1 MKSLIIAEKPK
12 LAKSIV
18 NAIDG
23 KVSNK
28 EGYFEKGNYIVTWA
42 YGHILRLKTPEEY
55 DESNENWEIK
65 QLPIYFEN
73 WGKVPIGKTKK
84 QFNIIKKLINE
95 CDEVINAGDIDEEGQ
110 LLIDEII
117 EYCKFKGN
125 VKRIQTSAFNEDYL
139 KKALRNLEPNSKYK
153 TWGKSANARAIA
165 DYVVGINLS
174 RYFSLLNE
182 TTLSVGRVQT
192 PTLGLVVNR
201 DLAIENHIKEKYYDG
216 YVDIN
221 VNGNI
226 VKAKLENKDNV
237 IYKNQEELKHIL
249 DKFINKNL
257 KVNITKQI
265 KNENAPLPFN
275 LTKLQSHIS
284 KKYKIKP
291 DETLKITQDLR
302 EKYHAITYNRS
313 DSQYLNEEHYKEAPE
328 VIKKVLKNID
338 LKLDLDYSNLP
349 HSKCFDDSKVT
360 AHHGIIPTLINLEL
374 SKMNDKEQKVYKEIC
389 MYYLI
394 QFIRPLKKEITYLET
409 EDQNKYKFKAS
420 STNILDEGFKKYL
433 DKDSNND
440 NIESTLSKLLD
451 GLYTGIII
459 KNDIKE
465 IETKPLARYTQ
476 ASLIEDMTRISKYV
490 DDPKIKEIL
499 KRKDKD
505 KEGEN
510 GSIGTSATRAS
521 IIQNLIKRG
530 YIKEEKDKV
539 ISTELGRE
547 YYKILPDEWKKADL
561 TAKWWIIQE
570 EIRDGKADQN
580 KLLKS
585 ILLDIKN
592 VLETKDVSK
601 FKLKRDYKSEKTILG
616 HCPLCGKDII
626 ESNKSYYCSGY
637 KEGCKFSIWK
647 TISGKKISKT
657 NAKQLLE
664 KGITTEIKGFKSK
677 SGKQF
682 NAKLQIINEE
692 IKFLF

>member
-1 MKSLIIAEKPK
+1 MKSLIIAEKPE

-23 KVSNK
+23 KLNKK

-55 DESNENWEIK
+55 DEDNSKWDMK
-65 QLPIYFEN
+65 QLPIYFKN
-73 WGKVPIGKTKK
+73 WGKIPIDKTRK
-84 QFNIIKKLINE
+84 QFNIIKKLINDS
-95 CDEVINAGDIDEEGQ
+95 DEIINAGDIDEEGQ

-117 EYCKFKGN
+117 EYCGFKGI

-139 KKALRNLEPNSKYK
+139 KKALKNLESNSKYES
-153 TWGKSANARAIA
+153 WGKSANARAIA
-165 DYVVGINLS
+165 DYMVGINLS
-174 RYFSLLNE
+174 RYFSLLNS

-201 DLAIENHIKEKYYDG
+201 DLAIENHIKEKYYEG
-216 YVDIN
+216 YVDIDI
-221 VNGNI
+221 NGSI
-226 VKAKLENKDNV
+226 IKAKLENKDN
-237 IYKNQEELKHIL
+237 ITYKEQNELKQIL
-249 DKFINKNL
+249 EKFNNKNL
-257 KVNITKQI
+257 KVNITKQV
-265 KNENAPLPFN
+265 KKEYAPLPFN

-313 DSQYLNEEHYKEAPE
+313 DSQYLNEEHYKEAPGI
-328 VIKKVLKNID
+328 IKKVLNNIN
-338 LKLDLDYSNLP
+338 LQLDLDYNNLP
-349 HSKCFDDSKVT
+349 HSKCFDNSKVT
-360 AHHGIIPTLINLEL
+360 AHHGIIPTLVDLDL
-374 SKMNDKEQKVYKEIC
+374 SKMKDKEQKVYREIC

-394 QFIRPLKKEITYLET
+394 QFLEPINKEITYLET
-409 EDQNKYKFKAS
+409 EEQEGYKFKAS
-420 STNILDEGFKKYL
+420 STKILDKGFKIYL
-433 DKDSNND
+433 DNDSNENQ
-440 NIESTLSKLLD
+440 ETLLSKLKE
-451 GLYTGIII
+451 GLYNGII
-459 KNDIKE
+459 KENTIKE

-490 DDPKIKEIL
+490 DDPEIKEIL

-521 IIQNLIKRG
+521 IIQNLLKRG
-530 YIKEEKDKV
+530 YIKEEKDKI

-580 KLLKS
+580 KLLDS
-585 ILLDIKN
+585 ILIDIKN
-592 VLETKDVSK
+592 VLSTKDVSK
-601 FKLKRDYKSEKTILG
+601 FKLKKDYKNDKTIIG
-616 HCPLCGKDII
+616 HCPICGKDII
-626 ESNKSYYCSGY
+626 ESSKSFYCSGY

-647 TISGKKISKT
+647 NIAGKKLT
-657 NAKQLLE
+657 NTNIKQLLE
-664 KGITTEIKGFKSK
+664 NGITTEIKGFKSK

-682 NAKLQIINEE
+682 NAKLQIIDGKIEF
-692 IKFLF
+692 IF

>member
-1 MKSLIIAEKPK
+1 MKSLIIAEKPE

-23 KVSNK
+23 KLNK
-28 EGYFEKGNYIVTWA
+28 NDGYFEKGNYVVTWA
-42 YGHILRLKTPEEY
+42 YGHILRLKAPEEY
-55 DESNENWEIK
+55 DEENKNWDMK
-65 QLPIYFEN
+65 QLSIYFKN
-73 WGKVPIGKTKK
+73 WGKIPIDKTRK
-84 QFNIIKKLINE
+84 QFNVIKKLINE
-95 CDEVINAGDIDEEGQ
+95 CDEIINAGDIDEEGQ

-117 EYCKFKGN
+117 EYCKFKGT

-139 KKALRNLEPNSKYK
+139 KKALKNLEPNSKYE

-165 DYVVGINLS
+165 DYMVGINLS
-174 RYFSLLNE
+174 RYFSILNG

-221 VNGNI
+221 INGNI
-226 VKAKLENKDNV
+226 IKAKLENKDNIV
-237 IYKNQEELKHIL
+237 YKNQNELKQIL
-249 DKFINKNL
+249 DKFINKNV

-313 DSQYLNEEHYKEAPE
+313 DSQYLNEEHYKEAPG
-328 VIKKVLKNID
+328 VIKKVLNNID

-349 HSKCFDDSKVT
+349 HSKCFDNSKVT
-360 AHHGIIPTLINLEL
+360 AHHGIIPTSVDIDL
-374 SKMNDKEQKVYKEIC
+374 SKMNDKEQKIYKEIC

-394 QFIRPLKKEITYLET
+394 QFIRPIKKEITYLET
-409 EDQNKYKFKAS
+409 DEQNGYKFKAS
-420 STNILDEGFKKYL
+420 STKILDEGFNKYL
-433 DKDSNND
+433 DKTNNE
-440 NIESTLSKLLD
+440 NQESVLSKISE
-451 GLYTGIII
+451 GLYTGTIN
-459 KNDIKE
+459 KSDIKE

-490 DDPKIKEIL
+490 DDPEIKEIL

-547 YYKILPDEWKKADL
+547 YYNILPDEWKKADL

-580 KLLKS
+580 KLLDS
-585 ILLDIKN
+585 ILLDIKK
-592 VLETKDVSK
+592 VIATKDVSK
-601 FKLKRDYKSEKTILG
+601 FKLKKNYKNEKTIVG

-626 ESNKSYYCSGY
+626 ESNKSFYCSGF
-637 KEGCKFSIWK
+637 KEGCKFSVWK
-647 TISGKKISKT
+647 TIAGKKISKT
-657 NAKQLLE
+657 NIKQLLE
-664 KGITTEIKGFKSK
+664 NGVTTEIKGFKAK

-682 NAKLQIINEE
+682 NAKLQIINGE

>member
-1 MKSLIIAEKPK
+1 MKSLIIAEKPE

-23 KVSNK
+23 KLNK
-28 EGYFEKGNYIVTWA
+28 NDGYFEKGNYVVTWA

-55 DESNENWEIK
+55 DKDNKSWDMK
-65 QLPIYFEN
+65 QLPIYFKN
-73 WGKVPIGKTKK
+73 WGKIPIDKSRK
-84 QFNIIKKLINE
+84 QFNVIKKLINE
-95 CDEVINAGDIDEEGQ
+95 CDEIINAGDIDEEGQ

-117 EYCKFKGN
+117 EYCKFKGT

-139 KKALRNLEPNSKYK
+139 KKALKNLEPNSKYE

-165 DYVVGINLS
+165 DYMVGINLS
-174 RYFSLLNE
+174 RYFSILNG

-201 DLAIENHIKEKYYDG
+201 DLAIENHIKEIYYDG
-216 YVDIN
+216 YSDIDI
-221 VNGNI
+221 NGNI
-226 VKAKLENKDNV
+226 VKSKLEHKDN
-237 IYKNQEELKHIL
+237 ITFKNSEELKQIL
-249 DKFINKNL
+249 DSFLNRKLQVSIK
-257 KVNITKQI
+257 KQI

-313 DSQYLNEEHYKEAPE
+313 DSQYLNEEHYKEAPG
-328 VIKKVLKNID
+328 VIKKVLSNLN
-338 LKLDLDYSNLP
+338 LKLNLDYNNLP

-360 AHHGIIPTLINLEL
+360 AHHGIIPTAVDLDL
-374 SKMNDKEQKVYKEIC
+374 SKMSEKEQKVYKEISLF
-389 MYYLI
+389 YLI
-394 QFIRPLKKEITYLET
+394 QFVEVVKKEVTYLET
-409 EDQNKYKFKAS
+409 EEQQGYKFKAS
-420 STNILDEGFKKYL
+420 STKILEEGFKKYL
-433 DKDSNND
+433 DRSNNED
-440 NIESTLSKLLD
+440 EESVLSRIKD
-451 GLYTGIII
+451 GQYSGTII

-490 DDPKIKEIL
+490 DDPEIKEIL

-570 EIRDGKADQN
+570 EIRDGKSEQD
-580 KLLKS
+580 KLLDS
-585 ILLDIKN
+585 ILNDIKN
-592 VLETKDVSK
+592 ILSTRDVSK
-601 FKLKRDYKSEKTILG
+601 FKLQKNYKNDKTIVG
-616 HCPLCGKDII
+616 QCPICGKDII
-626 ESNKSYYCSGY
+626 ESTKSFYCSGF
-637 KEGCKFSIWK
+637 KDGCNFSIWK
-647 TISGKKISKT
+647 SIAGKKLTKT
-657 NAKQLLE
+657 NIKQLLE
-664 KGITTEIKGFKSK
+664 NGITTEIKGFKSK

-682 NAKLQIINEE
+682 NAKLQINDGKIE
-692 IKFLF
+692 FLF

>member
-1 MKSLIIAEKPK
+1 MKSLIIAEKPE

-23 KVSNK
+23 KLNK
-28 EGYFEKGNYIVTWA
+28 NDGYFEKGNYVVTWA
-42 YGHILRLKTPEEY
+42 YGHILRLKAPEEY
-55 DESNENWEIK
+55 DEENKNWDMK
-65 QLPIYFEN
+65 QLPIYFKN
-73 WGKVPIGKTKK
+73 WGKIPIDKTRK
-84 QFNIIKKLINE
+84 QFNVIKKLINE
-95 CDEVINAGDIDEEGQ
+95 CDEIINAGDIDEEGQ

-117 EYCKFKGN
+117 EYCKFKGT

-139 KKALRNLEPNSKYK
+139 KKALKNLEPNSKYEM
-153 TWGKSANARAIA
+153 WGKSANARAIA
-165 DYVVGINLS
+165 DYMVGINLS

-221 VNGNI
+221 INGNI
-226 VKAKLENKDNV
+226 IKAKLENKDNIV
-237 IYKNQEELKHIL
+237 YKNQNELKQIL
-249 DKFINKNL
+249 DKFINKNV

-291 DETLKITQDLR
+291 NETLKITQDLR
-302 EKYHAITYNRS
+302 EKYHAITYNRT
-313 DSQYLNEEHYKEAPE
+313 DSQYLNEEHYKEAPG
-328 VIKKVLKNID
+328 VIKKVLNNID

-349 HSKCFDDSKVT
+349 HSKCFDNSKVT
-360 AHHGIIPTLINLEL
+360 AHHGIIPTSVDIYL
-374 SKMNDKEQKVYKEIC
+374 SKMNDKEQKIYKEIC

-394 QFIRPLKKEITYLET
+394 QFIRPIKKEITYLET
-409 EDQNKYKFKAS
+409 DEQNGYKFKAS
-420 STNILDEGFKKYL
+420 STKILDEGFNKYL
-433 DKDSNND
+433 DKTNNE
-440 NIESTLSKLLD
+440 NQESVLSKISE
-451 GLYTGIII
+451 GLYTGTIN
-459 KNDIKE
+459 KSDIKE

-490 DDPKIKEIL
+490 DDQEIKEIL

-547 YYKILPDEWKKADL
+547 YYNILPDEWKKADL

-580 KLLKS
+580 KLLDS
-585 ILLDIKN
+585 ILLDIKK
-592 VLETKDVSK
+592 VIATKDVSK
-601 FKLKRDYKSEKTILG
+601 FKLKKNYKNEKTIVG

-626 ESNKSYYCSGY
+626 ESNKSFYCSGF
-637 KEGCKFSIWK
+637 KEGCKFSVWK
-647 TISGKKISKT
+647 TIAGKKISKT
-657 NAKQLLE
+657 NIKQLLE
-664 KGITTEIKGFKSK
+664 NGVTTEIKGFKAK

-682 NAKLQIINEE
+682 NAKLQIINGE

>member
-1 MKSLIIAEKPK
+1 MKSLIIAEKPE

-23 KVSNK
+23 KLNKK

-55 DESNENWEIK
+55 DEENKNWNMK

-73 WGKVPIGKTKK
+73 WGKIPIDKTRK
-84 QFNIIKKLINE
+84 QFSIIKKLIKE
-95 CDEVINAGDIDEEGQ
+95 CDEIINAGDIDEEGQ

-117 EYCKFKGN
+117 QYCGFKGE

-139 KKALRNLEPNSKYK
+139 KKALKNLEPNSKYES
-153 TWGKSANARAIA
+153 WGKSANARAIA
-165 DYVVGINLS
+165 DYMVGINLS

-201 DLAIENHIKEKYYDG
+201 DLAIENHIKQKYYDG
-216 YVDIN
+216 YVNIN

-226 VKAKLENKDNV
+226 VRAKLENKDNIV
-237 IYKNQEELKHIL
+237 YKNQDELKQIL

-313 DSQYLNEEHYKEAPE
+313 DSQYLNEEHYEEAPK
-328 VIKKVLKNID
+328 VIRQVLKNINMQ
-338 LKLDLDYSNLP
+338 LDLDFNNLP
-349 HSKCFDDSKVT
+349 KSKCFDDSKVT
-360 AHHGIIPTLINLEL
+360 AHHGIIPTLISLKISN
-374 SKMNDKEQKVYKEIC
+374 MNDKEQKVYKEIC

-394 QFIRPLKKEITYLET
+394 QFIRPTKKEITYLES
-409 EDQNKYKFKAS
+409 EEQNGYKFKAS
-420 STNILDEGFKKYL
+420 STKVLDEGFKKYL
-433 DKDSNND
+433 DND
-440 NIESTLSKLLD
+440 KENEESILSKMLEE
-451 GLYTGIII
+451 LYSGTII
-459 KNDIKE
+459 NDEIKE

-490 DDPKIKEIL
+490 DDPEIKEIL

-547 YYKILPDEWKKADL
+547 YYKILPNEWKKADL

-570 EIRDGKADQN
+570 EIRDGKVDQN
-580 KLLKS
+580 KLLDSILIDIKS
-585 ILLDIKN
+585 ILS
-592 VLETKDVSK
+592 TKDVSK
-601 FKLKRDYKSEKTILG
+601 FKLKKDYKNDKTIVG
-616 HCPLCGKDII
+616 HCPLCGKDIV
-626 ESNKSYYCSGY
+626 ESLKSFYCSGY
-637 KEGCKFSIWK
+637 KDGCKFSVWK
-647 TISGKKISKT
+647 IISGKKVTKT
-657 NAKQLLE
+657 NIKQLLE
-664 KGITTEIKGFKSK
+664 KGMTSEIRDFKSK

-682 NAKLQIINEE
+682 NARLQLINGE

>member
-1 MKSLIIAEKPK
+1 MKSLIIAEKPE

-23 KVSNK
+23 KLNK
-28 EGYFEKGNYIVTWA
+28 NDGYFEKGNYVVTWA

-55 DESNENWEIK
+55 DKDNKSWDMK
-65 QLPIYFEN
+65 QLPIYFKN
-73 WGKVPIGKTKK
+73 WGKIPIDKSRK
-84 QFNIIKKLINE
+84 QFNVIKKLINE
-95 CDEVINAGDIDEEGQ
+95 CDEIINAGDIDEEGQ

-117 EYCKFKGN
+117 EYCKFKGT

-139 KKALRNLEPNSKYK
+139 KKALKNLEPNSKYE

-165 DYVVGINLS
+165 DYMVGINLS
-174 RYFSLLNE
+174 RYFSILNG

-201 DLAIENHIKEKYYDG
+201 DLAIENHIKEIYYDG
-216 YVDIN
+216 YSDIDI
-221 VNGNI
+221 NGNI
-226 VKAKLENKDNV
+226 VKSKLEHKDN
-237 IYKNQEELKHIL
+237 ITFKNSEELKQIL
-249 DKFINKNL
+249 DSFLNRKLQVSIK
-257 KVNITKQI
+257 KQI
-265 KNENAPLPFN
+265 KNENAPLPFS

-313 DSQYLNEEHYKEAPE
+313 DSQYLNEEHYKEAPG
-328 VIKKVLKNID
+328 VIKKVLSNLN
-338 LKLDLDYSNLP
+338 LKLNLDYNNLP
-349 HSKCFDDSKVT
+349 HSKCFDNSKVT
-360 AHHGIIPTLINLEL
+360 AHHGIIPTAVDLNL
-374 SKMNDKEQKVYKEIC
+374 SKMSEKEQKVYKEISLF
-389 MYYLI
+389 YLI
-394 QFIRPLKKEITYLET
+394 QFVEVVKKEVTYLET
-409 EDQNKYKFKAS
+409 EEQQGYKFKAS
-420 STNILDEGFKKYL
+420 STKILDEGFKKYL
-433 DKDSNND
+433 DRSNNED
-440 NIESTLSKLLD
+440 EESVLSRIKD
-451 GLYTGIII
+451 GQYSGTII

-490 DDPKIKEIL
+490 DDPEIKEIL

-570 EIRDGKADQN
+570 EIRDGKSEQD
-580 KLLKS
+580 KLLDS
-585 ILLDIKN
+585 ILNDIKN
-592 VLETKDVSK
+592 ILSTRDVSK
-601 FKLKRDYKSEKTILG
+601 FKLQKNYKNDKTIVG
-616 HCPLCGKDII
+616 QCPICGKDII
-626 ESNKSYYCSGY
+626 ESTKSFYCSGF
-637 KEGCKFSIWK
+637 KDGCNFSIWK
-647 TISGKKISKT
+647 SIAGKKLTKT
-657 NAKQLLE
+657 NIKQLLE
-664 KGITTEIKGFKSK
+664 NGITTEIKGFKSK

-682 NAKLQIINEE
+682 NAKLQINDGKIE
-692 IKFLF
+692 FLF

>member
-1 MKSLIIAEKPK
+1 MKSLIIAEKPE

-23 KVSNK
+23 KLNK
-28 EGYFEKGNYIVTWA
+28 NDGYFEKGNYVVTWA
-42 YGHILRLKTPEEY
+42 YGHILRLKAPEEY
-55 DESNENWEIK
+55 DEENKNWDMK
-65 QLPIYFEN
+65 QLPIYFKN
-73 WGKVPIGKTKK
+73 WGKIPIDKTRK
-84 QFNIIKKLINE
+84 QFNVIKKLINE
-95 CDEVINAGDIDEEGQ
+95 CDEIINAGDIDEEGQ

-117 EYCKFKGN
+117 EYCKFKGT

-139 KKALRNLEPNSKYK
+139 KKALKNLEPNSKYE

-165 DYVVGINLS
+165 DYMVGINLS
-174 RYFSLLNE
+174 RYFSILNG

-221 VNGNI
+221 INGNI
-226 VKAKLENKDNV
+226 IKAKLENKDNIV
-237 IYKNQEELKHIL
+237 YKNQNELKQIL
-249 DKFINKNL
+249 DKFINKNV

-313 DSQYLNEEHYKEAPE
+313 DSQYLNEEHYKEAPG
-328 VIKKVLKNID
+328 VIKKVLNNID

-349 HSKCFDDSKVT
+349 HSKCFDNSKVT
-360 AHHGIIPTLINLEL
+360 AHHGIIPTSVDIDL
-374 SKMNDKEQKVYKEIC
+374 SKMNDKEQKIYKEIC

-394 QFIRPLKKEITYLET
+394 QFIRPIKKEITYLET
-409 EDQNKYKFKAS
+409 DEQNGYKFKAS
-420 STNILDEGFKKYL
+420 STKILDEGFNKYL
-433 DKDSNND
+433 DKTNNE
-440 NIESTLSKLLD
+440 NQESVLSKISE
-451 GLYTGIII
+451 GLYTGTIN
-459 KNDIKE
+459 KSDIKE

-490 DDPKIKEIL
+490 DDPEIKEIL

-547 YYKILPDEWKKADL
+547 YYNILPDEWKKADL

-580 KLLKS
+580 KLLDS
-585 ILLDIKN
+585 ILLDIKK
-592 VLETKDVSK
+592 VIATKDVSK
-601 FKLKRDYKSEKTILG
+601 FKLKKNYKNEKTIVG

-626 ESNKSYYCSGY
+626 ESNKYFYCSGF
-637 KEGCKFSIWK
+637 KEGCKFSVWK
-647 TISGKKISKT
+647 TIAGKKISKT
-657 NAKQLLE
+657 NIKQLLE
-664 KGITTEIKGFKSK
+664 NGVTTEIKGFKAK

-682 NAKLQIINEE
+682 NAKLQIINGE

>member
-1 MKSLIIAEKPK
+1 MKSLIIAEKPE

-23 KVSNK
+23 KLNK
-28 EGYFEKGNYIVTWA
+28 NDGYFEKGNYVVTWA
-42 YGHILRLKTPEEY
+42 YGHILRLKAPEEY
-55 DESNENWEIK
+55 DEENKNWDMK
-65 QLPIYFEN
+65 QLPIYFKN
-73 WGKVPIGKTKK
+73 WGKIPIDKTRK
-84 QFNIIKKLINE
+84 QFNVIKKLINE
-95 CDEVINAGDIDEEGQ
+95 CDEIINAGDIDEEGQ

-117 EYCKFKGN
+117 EYCKFKGT

-139 KKALRNLEPNSKYK
+139 KKALKNLEPNSKYE

-165 DYVVGINLS
+165 DYMVGINLS
-174 RYFSLLNE
+174 RYFSILNG

-221 VNGNI
+221 INGNI
-226 VKAKLENKDNV
+226 IKAKLENKDNIV
-237 IYKNQEELKHIL
+237 YKNQNELKQIL
-249 DKFINKNL
+249 DKFINKNV

-313 DSQYLNEEHYKEAPE
+313 DSQYLNEEHYKEAPG
-328 VIKKVLKNID
+328 VIKKVLNNID

-349 HSKCFDDSKVT
+349 HSKCFDNSKVT
-360 AHHGIIPTLINLEL
+360 AHHGIIPTSVDIDL
-374 SKMNDKEQKVYKEIC
+374 SKMNDKEQKIYKEIC

-394 QFIRPLKKEITYLET
+394 QFIRPIKKEITYLET
-409 EDQNKYKFKAS
+409 DEQNGYKFKAS
-420 STNILDEGFKKYL
+420 STKILDEGFNKYL
-433 DKDSNND
+433 DKTNNE
-440 NIESTLSKLLD
+440 NQESVLSKISE
-451 GLYTGIII
+451 GLYTGTIN
-459 KNDIKE
+459 KSDIKE

-490 DDPKIKEIL
+490 DDPEIKEIL

-547 YYKILPDEWKKADL
+547 YYNILPDEWKKADL

-580 KLLKS
+580 KLLDS
-585 ILLDIKN
+585 ILLDIKK
-592 VLETKDVSK
+592 VIATKDVSK
-601 FKLKRDYKSEKTILG
+601 FKLKKNYKNEKKIVG

-626 ESNKSYYCSGY
+626 ESNKSFYCSGF
-637 KEGCKFSIWK
+637 KEGCKFSVWK
-647 TISGKKISKT
+647 TIAGKKISKT
-657 NAKQLLE
+657 NIKQLLE
-664 KGITTEIKGFKSK
+664 NGVTTEIKGFKAK

-682 NAKLQIINEE
+682 NAKLQIINGE

>member
-1 MKSLIIAEKPK
+1 MKSLIIAEKPE

-23 KVSNK
+23 KLNK
-28 EGYFEKGNYIVTWA
+28 NDGYFEKGNYVVTWA
-42 YGHILRLKTPEEY
+42 YGHILRLKAPEEY
-55 DESNENWEIK
+55 DEENKNWDMK
-65 QLPIYFEN
+65 QLPIYFKN
-73 WGKVPIGKTKK
+73 WGKIPIDKTRK
-84 QFNIIKKLINE
+84 QFNVIKKLINE
-95 CDEVINAGDIDEEGQ
+95 CDEIINAGDIDEEGQ

-117 EYCKFKGN
+117 EYCKFKGT

-139 KKALRNLEPNSKYK
+139 KKALKNLEPNSKYE

-165 DYVVGINLS
+165 DYMVGINLS
-174 RYFSLLNE
+174 RYFSILNG

-201 DLAIENHIKEKYYDG
+201 DLGIENHIKEKYYDG

-221 VNGNI
+221 INGNI
-226 VKAKLENKDNV
+226 IKAKLENKDNIV
-237 IYKNQEELKHIL
+237 YKNQNELKQIL
-249 DKFINKNL
+249 DKFINKNV

-313 DSQYLNEEHYKEAPE
+313 DSQYLNEEHYKEAPG
-328 VIKKVLKNID
+328 VIKKVLNNID

-349 HSKCFDDSKVT
+349 HSKCFDNSKVT
-360 AHHGIIPTLINLEL
+360 THHGIIPTSVDIDL
-374 SKMNDKEQKVYKEIC
+374 SKMNDKEQKIYKEIC

-394 QFIRPLKKEITYLET
+394 QFIRPIKKEITYLET
-409 EDQNKYKFKAS
+409 DEQNGYKFKAS
-420 STNILDEGFKKYL
+420 STKILDEGFNKYL
-433 DKDSNND
+433 DKTNNE
-440 NIESTLSKLLD
+440 NQESVLSKISE
-451 GLYTGIII
+451 GLYTGTIN
-459 KNDIKE
+459 KSDIKE

-490 DDPKIKEIL
+490 DDPEIKEIL

-530 YIKEEKDKV
+530 YIKEEKDNV

-547 YYKILPDEWKKADL
+547 YYNILPDEWKKADL

-570 EIRDGKADQN
+570 EIRDGKADKN
-580 KLLKS
+580 KLLDS
-585 ILLDIKN
+585 ILLDIKK
-592 VLETKDVSK
+592 VIATKDVSK
-601 FKLKRDYKSEKTILG
+601 FKLKKNYKNEKTIVG

-626 ESNKSYYCSGY
+626 ESNKSFYCSGF
-637 KEGCKFSIWK
+637 KEGCKFSVWK
-647 TISGKKISKT
+647 TIAGKKISKT
-657 NAKQLLE
+657 NIKQLLE
-664 KGITTEIKGFKSK
+664 NGVTTEIKGFKAK

-682 NAKLQIINEE
+682 NAKLQIINGE

>member
-1 MKSLIIAEKPK
+1 MKSLIIAEKPE

-23 KVSNK
+23 KLNK
-28 EGYFEKGNYIVTWA
+28 NDGYFEKGNYVVTWA
-42 YGHILRLKTPEEY
+42 YGHILRLKAPEEY
-55 DESNENWEIK
+55 DEENKNWDMK
-65 QLPIYFEN
+65 QLPIYFKN
-73 WGKVPIGKTKK
+73 WGKIPIDKTRK
-84 QFNIIKKLINE
+84 QFNVIKKLINE
-95 CDEVINAGDIDEEGQ
+95 CDEIINAGDIDEEGQ

-117 EYCKFKGN
+117 EYCKFKGT

-139 KKALRNLEPNSKYK
+139 KKALKNLEPNSKYE

-165 DYVVGINLS
+165 DYMVGINLS
-174 RYFSLLNE
+174 RYFSILNG

-221 VNGNI
+221 INGNI
-226 VKAKLENKDNV
+226 IKAKLENKDNIV
-237 IYKNQEELKHIL
+237 YKNQNELKQIL
-249 DKFINKNL
+249 DKFINKNV

-313 DSQYLNEEHYKEAPE
+313 DSQYLNEEHYKEAPG
-328 VIKKVLKNID
+328 VIKKVLNNID
-338 LKLDLDYSNLP
+338 LKLDLDYSILP
-349 HSKCFDDSKVT
+349 HSKCFDNSKVT
-360 AHHGIIPTLINLEL
+360 AHHGIIPTSVDIDL
-374 SKMNDKEQKVYKEIC
+374 SKMNDKEQKIYKEIC

-394 QFIRPLKKEITYLET
+394 QFIRPIKKEITYLET
-409 EDQNKYKFKAS
+409 DEQNGYKFKAS
-420 STNILDEGFKKYL
+420 STKILDEGFNKYL
-433 DKDSNND
+433 DKTNNE
-440 NIESTLSKLLD
+440 NQESVLSKISE
-451 GLYTGIII
+451 GLYTGTIN
-459 KNDIKE
+459 KSDIKE

-490 DDPKIKEIL
+490 DDPEIKEIL

-547 YYKILPDEWKKADL
+547 YYNILPDEWKKADL

-580 KLLKS
+580 KLLDS
-585 ILLDIKN
+585 ILLDIKK
-592 VLETKDVSK
+592 VIATKDVSK
-601 FKLKRDYKSEKTILG
+601 FKLKKNYKNEKTIVG

-626 ESNKSYYCSGY
+626 ESNKSFYCSGF
-637 KEGCKFSIWK
+637 KEGCKFSVWK
-647 TISGKKISKT
+647 TIAGKKISKT
-657 NAKQLLE
+657 NIKQLLE
-664 KGITTEIKGFKSK
+664 NGVTTEIKGFKAK

-682 NAKLQIINEE
+682 NAKLQIINGE

>member
-1 MKSLIIAEKPK
+1 MKRLIIAEKPE

-23 KVSNK
+23 KLNK
-28 EGYFEKGNYIVTWA
+28 NDGYFEKGNYVVTWA
-42 YGHILRLKTPEEY
+42 YGHILRLKAPEEY
-55 DESNENWEIK
+55 DEENKNWDMK
-65 QLPIYFEN
+65 QLPIYFKN
-73 WGKVPIGKTKK
+73 WGKIPIDKTRK
-84 QFNIIKKLINE
+84 QFNVIKKLINE
-95 CDEVINAGDIDEEGQ
+95 CDEIINAGDIDEEGQ

-117 EYCKFKGN
+117 EYCGFKGK

-139 KKALRNLEPNSKYK
+139 KKALKNLEPNSKYEM
-153 TWGKSANARAIA
+153 WGKSANARAIA
-165 DYVVGINLS
+165 DYMVGINLS

-221 VNGNI
+221 INGNI
-226 VKAKLENKDNV
+226 IKAKLENKDNIV
-237 IYKNQEELKHIL
+237 YKNQNELKQIL
-249 DKFINKNL
+249 DKFINKNV

-265 KNENAPLPFN
+265 QNENAPLPFN

-313 DSQYLNEEHYKEAPE
+313 DSQYLNEEHYKEAPG
-328 VIKKVLKNID
+328 VIKKVLNNID

-349 HSKCFDDSKVT
+349 HSKCFDNSKVT
-360 AHHGIIPTLINLEL
+360 AHHGIIPTSVDIDL
-374 SKMNDKEQKVYKEIC
+374 SKMNDKEQKIYKEIC

-394 QFIRPLKKEITYLET
+394 QFIRPIKKEITYLET
-409 EDQNKYKFKAS
+409 DEQNGYKFKAS
-420 STNILDEGFKKYL
+420 STKILDEGFNKYL
-433 DKDSNND
+433 DKTNNE
-440 NIESTLSKLLD
+440 NQESVLSKISE
-451 GLYTGIII
+451 GLYTGTIN
-459 KNDIKE
+459 KSDIKE

-490 DDPKIKEIL
+490 DDPEIKEIL

-547 YYKILPDEWKKADL
+547 YYNILPDEWKKADL

-580 KLLKS
+580 KLLDS
-585 ILLDIKN
+585 ILLDIKK
-592 VLETKDVSK
+592 VIATKDVSK
-601 FKLKRDYKSEKTILG
+601 FKLKKNYKNEKTIVG

-626 ESNKSYYCSGY
+626 ESNKSFYCSGF
-637 KEGCKFSIWK
+637 KEGCKFSVWK
-647 TISGKKISKT
+647 TIAGKKISKT
-657 NAKQLLE
+657 NIKQLLE
-664 KGITTEIKGFKSK
+664 NGVTTEIKGFKAK

-682 NAKLQIINEE
+682 NAKLQIINGE

>member
-1 MKSLIIAEKPK
+1 MKSLIIAEKPE

-23 KVSNK
+23 KLNK
-28 EGYFEKGNYIVTWA
+28 NDGYFEKGNYVVTWA
-42 YGHILRLKTPEEY
+42 YGHILRLKAPEEY
-55 DESNENWEIK
+55 DEENKNWDMK
-65 QLPIYFEN
+65 QLPIYFKN
-73 WGKVPIGKTKK
+73 WGKIPIDKTRK
-84 QFNIIKKLINE
+84 QFNVIKKLINE
-95 CDEVINAGDIDEEGQ
+95 CDEIINAGDIDEEGQ

-117 EYCKFKGN
+117 EYCKFKGT

-139 KKALRNLEPNSKYK
+139 KKALKNLEPNSKYE

-165 DYVVGINLS
+165 DYMVGINLS
-174 RYFSLLNE
+174 RYFSILNG

-221 VNGNI
+221 INGNI
-226 VKAKLENKDNV
+226 IKAKLENKDNIV
-237 IYKNQEELKHIL
+237 YKNQNELKQIL
-249 DKFINKNL
+249 DKFINKNV

-291 DETLKITQDLR
+291 NETLKITQDLR

-313 DSQYLNEEHYKEAPE
+313 DSQYLNEEHYKEAPG
-328 VIKKVLKNID
+328 VIKKVLNNID

-349 HSKCFDDSKVT
+349 HSKCFDNSKVT
-360 AHHGIIPTLINLEL
+360 AHHGIIPTSVDIDL
-374 SKMNDKEQKVYKEIC
+374 SKMNDKEQKIYKEIC

-394 QFIRPLKKEITYLET
+394 QFIRPIKKEITYLGTDE
-409 EDQNKYKFKAS
+409 QNGYKFKAS
-420 STNILDEGFKKYL
+420 STKILDEGFNKYL
-433 DKDSNND
+433 YKTNNE
-440 NIESTLSKLLD
+440 NQESVLSKISE
-451 GLYTGIII
+451 GLYTGTIN
-459 KNDIKE
+459 KSDIKE

-490 DDPKIKEIL
+490 DDPEIKEIL

-547 YYKILPDEWKKADL
+547 YYNILPDEWKKADL

-580 KLLKS
+580 KLLDS
-585 ILLDIKN
+585 ILLDIKK
-592 VLETKDVSK
+592 VIATKDVSK
-601 FKLKRDYKSEKTILG
+601 FKLKKNYKNEKTIVG

-626 ESNKSYYCSGY
+626 ESNKSFYCSGF
-637 KEGCKFSIWK
+637 KEGCKFSVWK
-647 TISGKKISKT
+647 TIAGKKISKT
-657 NAKQLLE
+657 NIKQLLE
-664 KGITTEIKGFKSK
+664 NGVTTEIRGFKAK

>member
-1 MKSLIIAEKPK
+1 MKSLIIAEKPE

-23 KVSNK
+23 KLNK
-28 EGYFEKGNYIVTWA
+28 NDGYFEKGNYVVTWA

-55 DESNENWEIK
+55 DKDNKSWDMK
-65 QLPIYFEN
+65 QLPIYFKN
-73 WGKVPIGKTKK
+73 WGKIPIDKSRK
-84 QFNIIKKLINE
+84 QFSVIKKLINE
-95 CDEVINAGDIDEEGQ
+95 CDEIINAGDIDEEGQ

-117 EYCKFKGN
+117 EYCKFKGT

-139 KKALRNLEPNSKYK
+139 KKALKNLEPNSKYE

-165 DYVVGINLS
+165 DYMVGINLS
-174 RYFSLLNE
+174 RYFSILNG

-201 DLAIENHIKEKYYDG
+201 DLAIENHIKEIYYDG
-216 YVDIN
+216 YSDIDI
-221 VNGNI
+221 NGNI
-226 VKAKLENKDNV
+226 VRSKLEHKDN
-237 IYKNQEELKHIL
+237 ITFKNSEELKQIL
-249 DKFINKNL
+249 DSFLNRKLQVSIK
-257 KVNITKQI
+257 KQI

-313 DSQYLNEEHYKEAPE
+313 DSQYLNEEHYKEAPG
-328 VIKKVLKNID
+328 VIKKVLSNLN
-338 LKLDLDYSNLP
+338 LKLNLDYNNLP

-360 AHHGIIPTLINLEL
+360 AHHGIIPTAVDLDL
-374 SKMNDKEQKVYKEIC
+374 SKMSEKEQKVYKEISLF
-389 MYYLI
+389 YLI
-394 QFIRPLKKEITYLET
+394 QFVEVVKKEVTYLET
-409 EDQNKYKFKAS
+409 EEQQGYKFKAS
-420 STNILDEGFKKYL
+420 STKILDEGFKKYL
-433 DKDSNND
+433 DRSNNED
-440 NIESTLSKLLD
+440 EESVLSRIKD
-451 GLYTGIII
+451 GQYSGTII

-490 DDPKIKEIL
+490 DDPEIKEIL

-547 YYKILPDEWKKADL
+547 YYKILPDEWKRADL

-570 EIRDGKADQN
+570 EIRDGKSEQD
-580 KLLKS
+580 KLLDS
-585 ILLDIKN
+585 ILNDIKN
-592 VLETKDVSK
+592 ILSTRDVSK
-601 FKLKRDYKSEKTILG
+601 FKLQKNYKNDKTIVG
-616 HCPLCGKDII
+616 QCPICGKDII
-626 ESNKSYYCSGY
+626 ESTKSFYCSGF
-637 KEGCKFSIWK
+637 KDGCNFSIWK
-647 TISGKKISKT
+647 SIAGKKLTKT
-657 NAKQLLE
+657 NIKQLLE
-664 KGITTEIKGFKSK
+664 NGITTEIKGFKSK

-682 NAKLQIINEE
+682 NAKLQINDGKIE
-692 IKFLF
+692 FLF

>member
-1 MKSLIIAEKPK
+1 MKSLIIAEKPE

-23 KVSNK
+23 KLNK
-28 EGYFEKGNYIVTWA
+28 NDGYFEKGNYVVTWA
-42 YGHILRLKTPEEY
+42 YGHILRLKAPEEY
-55 DESNENWEIK
+55 DEENKNWDMK
-65 QLPIYFEN
+65 QLPIYFKN
-73 WGKVPIGKTKK
+73 WGKIPIDKTRK
-84 QFNIIKKLINE
+84 QFNVIKKLINE
-95 CDEVINAGDIDEEGQ
+95 CDEIINAGDIDEEGQ

-117 EYCKFKGN
+117 EYCKFKGT

-139 KKALRNLEPNSKYK
+139 KKALKNLEPNSKYE

-165 DYVVGINLS
+165 DYMVGINLS
-174 RYFSLLNE
+174 RYFSILNG

-221 VNGNI
+221 INGNI
-226 VKAKLENKDNV
+226 IKAKLENKDNIV
-237 IYKNQEELKHIL
+237 YKNQNELKQIL
-249 DKFINKNL
+249 DKFINKNV

-291 DETLKITQDLR
+291 NETLKITQDLR

-313 DSQYLNEEHYKEAPE
+313 DSQYLNEEHYKEAPG
-328 VIKKVLKNID
+328 VIKKVLNNID

-349 HSKCFDDSKVT
+349 HSKCFDNSKVT
-360 AHHGIIPTLINLEL
+360 AHHGIIPTSVDIDL
-374 SKMNDKEQKVYKEIC
+374 SKMNDKEQKIYKEIC

-394 QFIRPLKKEITYLET
+394 QFIRPIKKEITYLET
-409 EDQNKYKFKAS
+409 DEQNGYKFKAS
-420 STNILDEGFKKYL
+420 STKILDEGFNKYL
-433 DKDSNND
+433 YKTNNE
-440 NIESTLSKLLD
+440 NQESVLSKISE
-451 GLYTGIII
+451 GLYTGTIN
-459 KNDIKE
+459 KSDIKE

-490 DDPKIKEIL
+490 DDPEIKEIL

-547 YYKILPDEWKKADL
+547 YYNILPDEWKKADL

-580 KLLKS
+580 KLLDS
-585 ILLDIKN
+585 ILLDIKK
-592 VLETKDVSK
+592 VIATKDVSK
-601 FKLKRDYKSEKTILG
+601 FKLKKNYKNEKTIVG

-626 ESNKSYYCSGY
+626 ESNKSFYCSGF
-637 KEGCKFSIWK
+637 KEGCKFSVWK
-647 TISGKKISKT
+647 TIAGKKISKT
-657 NAKQLLE
+657 NIKQLLE
-664 KGITTEIKGFKSK
+664 NGVTTEIRGFKAK

-682 NAKLQIINEE
+682 NAKLQIINGE

>member
-1 MKSLIIAEKPK
+1 MKSLIIAEKPE

-23 KVSNK
+23 KLNK
-28 EGYFEKGNYIVTWA
+28 NDGYFEKGNYVVTWA
-42 YGHILRLKTPEEY
+42 YGHILRLKAPEEY
-55 DESNENWEIK
+55 DEENKNWDMK
-65 QLPIYFEN
+65 QLPIYFKN
-73 WGKVPIGKTKK
+73 WGKIPIDKTRK
-84 QFNIIKKLINE
+84 QFNVIKKLINE
-95 CDEVINAGDIDEEGQ
+95 CDEIINAGDIDEEGQ

-117 EYCKFKGN
+117 EYCKFKGT

-139 KKALRNLEPNSKYK
+139 KKALKNLEPNSKYE

-165 DYVVGINLS
+165 DYMVGINLS
-174 RYFSLLNE
+174 RYFSILNG

-221 VNGNI
+221 INGNI
-226 VKAKLENKDNV
+226 IKAKLENKDNIV
-237 IYKNQEELKHIL
+237 YKNQNELKQIL
-249 DKFINKNL
+249 DKFINKNV

-291 DETLKITQDLR
+291 NETLKITQDLR

-313 DSQYLNEEHYKEAPE
+313 DSQYLNEEHYKEAPG
-328 VIKKVLKNID
+328 VIKKVLNNID

-349 HSKCFDDSKVT
+349 HSKCFDNSKVT
-360 AHHGIIPTLINLEL
+360 AHHGIIPTSVDIDL
-374 SKMNDKEQKVYKEIC
+374 SKMNDKEQKIYKEIC

-394 QFIRPLKKEITYLET
+394 QFIRPIKKEITYLET
-409 EDQNKYKFKAS
+409 DEQNGYKFKAS
-420 STNILDEGFKKYL
+420 STKILDEGFNKYL
-433 DKDSNND
+433 YKTNNE
-440 NIESTLSKLLD
+440 NQESVLSKISE
-451 GLYTGIII
+451 GLYTGTIN
-459 KNDIKE
+459 KSDIKE

-490 DDPKIKEIL
+490 DDPEIKEIL

-547 YYKILPDEWKKADL
+547 YYNILPDEWKKADL

-580 KLLKS
+580 KLLDS
-585 ILLDIKN
+585 ILLDIKK
-592 VLETKDVSK
+592 VIATKDVSK
-601 FKLKRDYKSEKTILG
+601 FKLKKNYKNEKTIVG

-626 ESNKSYYCSGY
+626 ESNKSFYCSGF
-637 KEGCKFSIWK
+637 KEGCKFSVWK
-647 TISGKKISKT
+647 TIAGKKISKT
-657 NAKQLLE
+657 NIKQLLE
-664 KGITTEIKGFKSK
+664 NGVTTEIKGFKAK

-682 NAKLQIINEE
+682 NAKLQIINGE

>member
-1 MKSLIIAEKPK
+1 MKSLIIAEKPE

-18 NAIDG
+18 NVIDG
-23 KVSNK
+23 KLNK
-28 EGYFEKGNYIVTWA
+28 NDGYFEKGNYVVTWA
-42 YGHILRLKTPEEY
+42 YGHILRLKAPEEY
-55 DESNENWEIK
+55 DEENKNWDMK
-65 QLPIYFEN
+65 QLPIYFKN
-73 WGKVPIGKTKK
+73 WGKIPIDKTRK
-84 QFNIIKKLINE
+84 QFNVIKKLINE
-95 CDEVINAGDIDEEGQ
+95 CDEIINAGDIDEEGQ

-117 EYCKFKGN
+117 EYCKFKGT

-139 KKALRNLEPNSKYK
+139 KKALKNLEPNSKYE

-165 DYVVGINLS
+165 DYMVGINLS
-174 RYFSLLNE
+174 RYFSILNG

-221 VNGNI
+221 INGNI
-226 VKAKLENKDNV
+226 IKAKLENKDNIV
-237 IYKNQEELKHIL
+237 YKNQNELKQIL
-249 DKFINKNL
+249 DKFINKNV

-291 DETLKITQDLR
+291 NETLKITQDLR

-313 DSQYLNEEHYKEAPE
+313 DSQYLNEEHYKEAPG
-328 VIKKVLKNID
+328 VIKKVLNNID

-349 HSKCFDDSKVT
+349 HSKCFDNSKVT
-360 AHHGIIPTLINLEL
+360 AHHGIIPTSVDIYL
-374 SKMNDKEQKVYKEIC
+374 SKMNDKEQKIYKEIC

-394 QFIRPLKKEITYLET
+394 QFIRPIKKEITYLET
-409 EDQNKYKFKAS
+409 DEQNGYKFKAS
-420 STNILDEGFKKYL
+420 STKILDEGFNKYL
-433 DKDSNND
+433 DKTNNE
-440 NIESTLSKLLD
+440 NQESVLSKISE
-451 GLYTGIII
+451 GLYTGTIN
-459 KNDIKE
+459 KSDIKE

-490 DDPKIKEIL
+490 DDPEIKEIL

-547 YYKILPDEWKKADL
+547 YYNILPDEWKKADL

-580 KLLKS
+580 KLLDS
-585 ILLDIKN
+585 ILLDIKK
-592 VLETKDVSK
+592 VIATKDVSK
-601 FKLKRDYKSEKTILG
+601 FKLKKNYKNEKTIVG

-626 ESNKSYYCSGY
+626 ESNKSFYCSGF
-637 KEGCKFSIWK
+637 KEGCKFSVWK
-647 TISGKKISKT
+647 TIAGKKISKT
-657 NAKQLLE
+657 NIKQLLE
-664 KGITTEIKGFKSK
+664 NGVTTEIKGFKAK

-682 NAKLQIINEE
+682 NAKLQIINGE

>member
-1 MKSLIIAEKPK
+1 MKSLIIAEKPE

-23 KVSNK
+23 KLNKK

-55 DESNENWEIK
+55 DENNKNWEMK
-65 QLPIYFEN
+65 QLPIYFKN
-73 WGKVPIGKTKK
+73 WGKIPIDKTKK

-95 CDEVINAGDIDEEGQ
+95 CDEIINAGDIDEEGQ
-110 LLIDEII
+110 LLVDEII
-117 EYCKFKGN
+117 QYCGFKGPI
-125 VKRIQTSAFNEDYL
+125 KRIQTSAFNEDYL
-139 KKALRNLEPNSKYK
+139 KKALKNLELNSKYEN
-153 TWGKSANARAIA
+153 WGKSANARAIA
-165 DYVVGINLS
+165 DYMVGINLS
-174 RYFSLLNE
+174 RYFSLLNG

-216 YVDIN
+216 YVDIDIN
-221 VNGNI
+221 DNI
-226 VKAKLENKDNV
+226 VKAKLEDKDNTTYKNKD
-237 IYKNQEELKHIL
+237 ELKIIL
-249 DKFINKNL
+249 DKFCNKNL

-265 KNENAPLPFN
+265 KDEYAPLPFN

-313 DSQYLNEEHYKEAPE
+313 DSQYLNEEHYKEAPKI
-328 VIKKVLKNID
+328 IKQVLSNIN
-338 LKLDLDYSNLP
+338 LQLDLDYNNLP

-360 AHHGIIPTLINLEL
+360 AHHGIIPTLVDLDL
-374 SKMNDKEQKVYKEIC
+374 YKMNEKEQKVYKEIC

-394 QFIRPLKKEITYLET
+394 QFLEPINKEITYLET
-409 EDQNKYKFKAS
+409 EEQDGYKFKAS
-420 STNILDEGFKKYL
+420 STKILDKGFKKYL
-433 DKDSNND
+433 DNDNND
-440 NIESTLSKLLD
+440 NQETLLSKLKE
-451 GLYTGIII
+451 GLYNGII
-459 KNDIKE
+459 KTNEIKE

-490 DDPKIKEIL
+490 DDPEIKEIL

-521 IIQNLIKRG
+521 IIQNLLKRG
-530 YIKEEKDKV
+530 YIKEEKDKI

-570 EIRDGKADQN
+570 EIREGKANQN
-580 KLLKS
+580 QLLDS
-585 ILLDIKN
+585 ILFEIKT
-592 VLETKDVSK
+592 LLATEDVSK
-601 FKLKRDYKSEKTILG
+601 FKLKKDYKSNKTIIG
-616 HCPLCGKDII
+616 QCPICGKEII
-626 ESNKSYYCSGY
+626 ESSKSFYCSGY
-637 KEGCKFSIWK
+637 KDGCQFSIWK
-647 TISGKKISKT
+647 IIAEKKLTKT
-657 NAKQLLE
+657 NIMQLLE

-682 NAKLQIINEE
+682 NAKLQIADGKIQ
-692 IKFLF
+692 FLF

>member
-1 MKSLIIAEKPK
+1 MKSLIIAEKPE

-23 KVSNK
+23 KLNK
-28 EGYFEKGNYIVTWA
+28 NDGYFEKGNYVVTWA
-42 YGHILRLKTPEEY
+42 YGHILRLKAPEEY
-55 DESNENWEIK
+55 DEENKNWDMK
-65 QLPIYFEN
+65 QLPIYFKN
-73 WGKVPIGKTKK
+73 WGKIPIDKTRK
-84 QFNIIKKLINE
+84 QFNVIKKLINE
-95 CDEVINAGDIDEEGQ
+95 CDEIINAGDIDEEGQ

-117 EYCKFKGN
+117 EYCKFKGT

-139 KKALRNLEPNSKYK
+139 KKALKNLEPNSKYE

-165 DYVVGINLS
+165 DYMVGINLS
-174 RYFSLLNE
+174 RYFSILNG

-221 VNGNI
+221 INGNI
-226 VKAKLENKDNV
+226 IKAKLENKDNIV
-237 IYKNQEELKHIL
+237 YKNQNELKQIL
-249 DKFINKNL
+249 DKFINKNV

-291 DETLKITQDLR
+291 NETLKITQDLR

-313 DSQYLNEEHYKEAPE
+313 DSQYLNEEHYKEAPG
-328 VIKKVLKNID
+328 VIKKVLNNID

-349 HSKCFDDSKVT
+349 HSKCFDNSKVT
-360 AHHGIIPTLINLEL
+360 AHHGIIPTSVDIYL
-374 SKMNDKEQKVYKEIC
+374 SKMNDKEQKIYKEIC

-394 QFIRPLKKEITYLET
+394 QFIRPIKKEITYLET
-409 EDQNKYKFKAS
+409 DEQNGYKFKAS
-420 STNILDEGFKKYL
+420 STKILDEGFNKYL
-433 DKDSNND
+433 DKTNNE
-440 NIESTLSKLLD
+440 NQESVLSKISE
-451 GLYTGIII
+451 GLYTGTIN
-459 KNDIKE
+459 KSDIKE

-490 DDPKIKEIL
+490 DDPEIKEIL

-547 YYKILPDEWKKADL
+547 YYNILPDEWKKADL

-570 EIRDGKADQN
+570 EIGDGKADQN
-580 KLLKS
+580 KLLDS
-585 ILLDIKN
+585 ILLDIKK
-592 VLETKDVSK
+592 VIATKDVSK
-601 FKLKRDYKSEKTILG
+601 FKLKKNYKNEKTIVG

-626 ESNKSYYCSGY
+626 ESNKSFYCSGF
-637 KEGCKFSIWK
+637 KEGCKFSVWK
-647 TISGKKISKT
+647 TIAGKKISKT
-657 NAKQLLE
+657 NIKQLLE
-664 KGITTEIKGFKSK
+664 NGVTTEIKGFKAK

-682 NAKLQIINEE
+682 NAKLQIINGE

>member
-1 MKSLIIAEKPK
+1 MKSLIIAEKPE

-23 KVSNK
+23 KLNK
-28 EGYFEKGNYIVTWA
+28 NDGYFEKGNYVVTWA
-42 YGHILRLKTPEEY
+42 YGHILRLKAPEEY
-55 DESNENWEIK
+55 DEENKNWDMK
-65 QLPIYFEN
+65 QLPIYFKN
-73 WGKVPIGKTKK
+73 WGKIPIDKTRK
-84 QFNIIKKLINE
+84 QFNVIKKLINE
-95 CDEVINAGDIDEEGQ
+95 CDEIINAGDIDEEGQ

-117 EYCKFKGN
+117 EYCKFKGT

-139 KKALRNLEPNSKYK
+139 KKALKNLEPNSKYE

-165 DYVVGINLS
+165 DYMVGINLS
-174 RYFSLLNE
+174 RYFSILNG

-221 VNGNI
+221 INGNI
-226 VKAKLENKDNV
+226 IKAKLENKDNIV
-237 IYKNQEELKHIL
+237 YKNQNELKQIL
-249 DKFINKNL
+249 DKFINKNV

-291 DETLKITQDLR
+291 NETLKITQDLR

-313 DSQYLNEEHYKEAPE
+313 DSQYLNEEHYKEAPG
-328 VIKKVLKNID
+328 VIKKVLNNID

-349 HSKCFDDSKVT
+349 HSKCFDNSKVT
-360 AHHGIIPTLINLEL
+360 AHHGIIPTSVDIDL
-374 SKMNDKEQKVYKEIC
+374 SKMNDKEQKIYKEIC

-394 QFIRPLKKEITYLET
+394 QFIRPIKKEITYLGTDE
-409 EDQNKYKFKAS
+409 QNGYKFKAS
-420 STNILDEGFKKYL
+420 STKILDEGFNKYL
-433 DKDSNND
+433 YKTNNE
-440 NIESTLSKLLD
+440 NQESVLSKISEV
-451 GLYTGIII
+451 LYTGTIN
-459 KNDIKE
+459 KSDIKE

-490 DDPKIKEIL
+490 DDPEIKEIL

-547 YYKILPDEWKKADL
+547 YYNILPDEWKKADL

-580 KLLKS
+580 KLLDS
-585 ILLDIKN
+585 ILLDIKK
-592 VLETKDVSK
+592 VIATKDVSK
-601 FKLKRDYKSEKTILG
+601 FKLKKNYKNEKTIVG

-626 ESNKSYYCSGY
+626 ESNKSFYCSGF
-637 KEGCKFSIWK
+637 KEGCKFSVWK
-647 TISGKKISKT
+647 TIAGKKISKT
-657 NAKQLLE
+657 NIKQLLE
-664 KGITTEIKGFKSK
+664 NGVTTEIRGFKAK

>member
-1 MKSLIIAEKPK
+1 MKSLIIAEKPE

-23 KVSNK
+23 KLNK
-28 EGYFEKGNYIVTWA
+28 NDGYFEKGNYVVTWA

-55 DESNENWEIK
+55 DKDNKSWDMK
-65 QLPIYFEN
+65 QLPIYFKN
-73 WGKVPIGKTKK
+73 WGKIPIDKSRK
-84 QFNIIKKLINE
+84 QFNVIKKLINE
-95 CDEVINAGDIDEEGQ
+95 CDEIINAGDIDEEGQ

-117 EYCKFKGN
+117 EYCKFKGT

-139 KKALRNLEPNSKYK
+139 KKALKNLEPNSKYE

-165 DYVVGINLS
+165 DYMVGINLS
-174 RYFSLLNE
+174 RYFSILNG

-201 DLAIENHIKEKYYDG
+201 DLAIENHIKEIYYDG
-216 YVDIN
+216 YSDIDI
-221 VNGNI
+221 NGNI
-226 VKAKLENKDNV
+226 VKSKLEHKDN
-237 IYKNQEELKHIL
+237 ITFKNSEELKQIL
-249 DKFINKNL
+249 DSFLNRKLQVSIK
-257 KVNITKQI
+257 KQI
-265 KNENAPLPFN
+265 KNENAPLPFS

-313 DSQYLNEEHYKEAPE
+313 DSQYLNEEHYKEAPG
-328 VIKKVLKNID
+328 VIKKVLSNLN
-338 LKLDLDYSNLP
+338 LKLNLDYNNLP

-360 AHHGIIPTLINLEL
+360 AHHGIIPTAVDLNL
-374 SKMNDKEQKVYKEIC
+374 SKMSEKEQKVYKEISLF
-389 MYYLI
+389 YLI
-394 QFIRPLKKEITYLET
+394 QFVEVVKKEVTYLET
-409 EDQNKYKFKAS
+409 EEQQGYKFKAS
-420 STNILDEGFKKYL
+420 STKILDEGFKKYL
-433 DKDSNND
+433 DRSNNED
-440 NIESTLSKLLD
+440 EESVLSRIKD
-451 GLYTGIII
+451 GQYSGTII

-490 DDPKIKEIL
+490 DDPEIKEIL

-547 YYKILPDEWKKADL
+547 YYKILPDEWKRADL

-570 EIRDGKADQN
+570 KIRDGKSEQD
-580 KLLKS
+580 KLLDS
-585 ILLDIKN
+585 ILNDIKN
-592 VLETKDVSK
+592 ILSTRDVSK
-601 FKLKRDYKSEKTILG
+601 FKLQKNYKNDKTIVG
-616 HCPLCGKDII
+616 QCPICGKDII
-626 ESNKSYYCSGY
+626 ESTKSFYCSGF
-637 KEGCKFSIWK
+637 KDGCNFSIWK
-647 TISGKKISKT
+647 SIAGKKLTKT
-657 NAKQLLE
+657 NIKQLLE
-664 KGITTEIKGFKSK
+664 NGITTEIKGFKSK

-682 NAKLQIINEE
+682 NAKLQINDGKIE
-692 IKFLF
+692 FLF

>member
-1 MKSLIIAEKPK
+1 MKSLIIAEKPE

-23 KVSNK
+23 KLNK
-28 EGYFEKGNYIVTWA
+28 NDGYFEKGNYVVTWA
-42 YGHILRLKTPEEY
+42 YGHILRLKAPEEY
-55 DESNENWEIK
+55 DEENKNWDMK
-65 QLPIYFEN
+65 QLPIYFKN
-73 WGKVPIGKTKK
+73 WGKIPIDKTRK
-84 QFNIIKKLINE
+84 QFNVIKKLINE
-95 CDEVINAGDIDEEGQ
+95 CDEIINAGDIDEEGQ

-117 EYCKFKGN
+117 EYCKFKGT

-139 KKALRNLEPNSKYK
+139 KKALKNLEPNSKYE

-165 DYVVGINLS
+165 DYMVGINLS
-174 RYFSLLNE
+174 RYFSILNG

-221 VNGNI
+221 INGNI
-226 VKAKLENKDNV
+226 IKAKLENKDNIV
-237 IYKNQEELKHIL
+237 YKNQNELKQIL
-249 DKFINKNL
+249 DKFINKNV

-291 DETLKITQDLR
+291 NETLKITQDLR

-313 DSQYLNEEHYKEAPE
+313 DSQYLNEEHYKEAPG
-328 VIKKVLKNID
+328 VIKKVLNNID

-349 HSKCFDDSKVT
+349 HSKCFDNSKVT
-360 AHHGIIPTLINLEL
+360 AHHGIIPTSVDIDL
-374 SKMNDKEQKVYKEIC
+374 SKMNDKEQKIYKEIC

-394 QFIRPLKKEITYLET
+394 QFIRPIKKEITYLGTDE
-409 EDQNKYKFKAS
+409 QNGYKFKAS
-420 STNILDEGFKKYL
+420 STKILDEGFNKYL
-433 DKDSNND
+433 YKTNNE
-440 NIESTLSKLLD
+440 NQESVLSKISE
-451 GLYTGIII
+451 GLYTGTIN
-459 KNDIKE
+459 KSDIKE

-490 DDPKIKEIL
+490 DDPEIKEIL

-530 YIKEEKDKV
+530 YIKDEKDKV

-547 YYKILPDEWKKADL
+547 YYNILPDEWKKADL

-580 KLLKS
+580 KLLDS
-585 ILLDIKN
+585 ILLDIKK
-592 VLETKDVSK
+592 VIATKDVSK
-601 FKLKRDYKSEKTILG
+601 FKLKKNYKNEKTIVG

-626 ESNKSYYCSGY
+626 ESNKSFYCSGF
-637 KEGCKFSIWK
+637 KEGCKFSVWK
-647 TISGKKISKT
+647 TIAGKKISKT
-657 NAKQLLE
+657 NIKQLLE
-664 KGITTEIKGFKSK
+664 NGVTTEIRGFKAK

>member
-1 MKSLIIAEKPK
+1 MKSLIIAEKPE

-23 KVSNK
+23 KLNK
-28 EGYFEKGNYIVTWA
+28 NDGYFEKGNYVVTWA
-42 YGHILRLKTPEEY
+42 YGHILRLKAPEEY
-55 DESNENWEIK
+55 DEENKNWDMK
-65 QLPIYFEN
+65 QLPIYFKN
-73 WGKVPIGKTKK
+73 WGKIPIDKTRK
-84 QFNIIKKLINE
+84 QFNVIKKLINE
-95 CDEVINAGDIDEEGQ
+95 CDEIINAGDIDEEGQ

-117 EYCKFKGN
+117 EYCKFKGT

-139 KKALRNLEPNSKYK
+139 KKALKNLEPNSKYE

-165 DYVVGINLS
+165 DYMVGINLS
-174 RYFSLLNE
+174 RYFSILNG

-221 VNGNI
+221 INGNI
-226 VKAKLENKDNV
+226 IKAKLENKDNIV
-237 IYKNQEELKHIL
+237 YKNQNELKQIL
-249 DKFINKNL
+249 DKFINKNV

-313 DSQYLNEEHYKEAPE
+313 DSQYLNEEHYKEAPG
-328 VIKKVLKNID
+328 VIKKVLNNID

-349 HSKCFDDSKVT
+349 HSKCFDNSKVT
-360 AHHGIIPTLINLEL
+360 AHHGIIPTSVDIDL
-374 SKMNDKEQKVYKEIC
+374 SKMNDKEQKIYKEIC

-394 QFIRPLKKEITYLET
+394 QFIRPIKKEITYLET
-409 EDQNKYKFKAS
+409 DEQNGYKFKAS
-420 STNILDEGFKKYL
+420 STKILDEGFNKYL
-433 DKDSNND
+433 DKTNNE
-440 NIESTLSKLLD
+440 NQESVLSKISE
-451 GLYTGIII
+451 GLYTGTIN
-459 KNDIKE
+459 KSDIKE

-476 ASLIEDMTRISKYV
+476 ASLIEDMTIISKYV
-490 DDPKIKEIL
+490 DDPEIKEIL

-547 YYKILPDEWKKADL
+547 YYNILPDEWKKADL

-580 KLLKS
+580 KLLDS
-585 ILLDIKN
+585 ILLDIKK
-592 VLETKDVSK
+592 VIATKDVSK
-601 FKLKRDYKSEKTILG
+601 FKLKKNYKNEKTIVG

-626 ESNKSYYCSGY
+626 ESNKSFYCSGF
-637 KEGCKFSIWK
+637 KEGCKFSVWK
-647 TISGKKISKT
+647 TIAGKKISKT
-657 NAKQLLE
+657 NIKQLLE
-664 KGITTEIKGFKSK
+664 NGVTTEIKGFKAK

-682 NAKLQIINEE
+682 NAKLQIINGE

>member
-1 MKSLIIAEKPK
+1 MKSLIIAEKPE
-12 LAKSIV
+12 LAKSIA

-23 KVSNK
+23 KLNK
-28 EGYFEKGNYIVTWA
+28 KDGYLEKGNYIITWA
-42 YGHILRLKTPEEY
+42 YGHILRLNTPEEY
-55 DESNENWEIK
+55 DEENKNWEMK
-65 QLPIYFEN
+65 QLPIYFKN
-73 WGKVPIGKTKK
+73 WGKVPIDKTKK

-117 EYCKFKGN
+117 DYCGFKGN
-125 VKRIQTSAFNEDYL
+125 VKRIQTSAFNEEYL
-139 KKALRNLEPNSKYK
+139 KKSLKNLEPNSNFE

-165 DYVVGINLS
+165 DYMVGINLS
-174 RYFSLLNE
+174 RYFSMLNG

-201 DLAIENHIKEKYYDG
+201 DLAIENHIKEKYYEG

-221 VNGNI
+221 INGNDI
-226 VKAKLENKDNV
+226 KAKLENKDNI
-237 IYKNQEELKHIL
+237 IYKNQEELKKIL
-249 DKFINKNL
+249 DNFINAKL
-257 KVNITKQI
+257 KVNISRQI

-328 VIKKVLKNID
+328 VIRRVLNNINFKID
-338 LKLDLDYSNLP
+338 IDYNNLP

-360 AHHGIIPTLINLEL
+360 AHHGIIPTLIDLDL
-374 SKMNDKEQKVYKEIC
+374 SKMNEKEAKVYKEIC

-394 QFIRPLKKEITYLET
+394 QFIRPIKKEITYLET
-409 EDQNKYKFKAS
+409 DEQKGYKFKTS
-420 STNILDEGFKKYL
+420 STKIIDEGFKKYL
-433 DKDSNND
+433 DKENNE
-440 NIESTLSKLLD
+440 NQESILSKLTE
-451 GLYTGIII
+451 GLYTGTIT
-459 KNDIKE
+459 NNEIKE

-476 ASLIEDMTRISKYV
+476 ASLIEDMTKISKYV
-490 DDPKIKEIL
+490 DDPEIKEIL

-547 YYKILPDEWKKADL
+547 YYSILPDEWKKADL

-570 EIRDGKADQN
+570 EIRDGKTDEN
-580 KLLKS
+580 KLLES
-585 ILLDIKN
+585 ILLDIKKILATN
-592 VLETKDVSK
+592 GVSK
-601 FKLKRDYKSEKTILG
+601 FKLKKVCNNKTIIG
-616 HCPLCGKDII
+616 HCPLCGKDIV
-626 ESNKSYYCSGY
+626 ESTKSFYCSGF

-647 TISGKKISKT
+647 SIAGKKLTKENIR
-657 NAKQLLE
+657 QLLE

-682 NAKLQIINEE
+682 NAKLQIIDGKIE
-692 IKFLF
+692 FLF

>member
-1 MKSLIIAEKPK
+1 MKSLIIAEKPE

-23 KVSNK
+23 KLNK
-28 EGYFEKGNYIVTWA
+28 NDGYFEKGNYVVTWA

-55 DESNENWEIK
+55 DEENKNWDMK
-65 QLPIYFEN
+65 QLPIYFKN
-73 WGKVPIGKTKK
+73 WGKIPIDKSRK
-84 QFNIIKKLINE
+84 QFNVIKKLINE
-95 CDEVINAGDIDEEGQ
+95 CDEIINAGDIDEEGQ

-117 EYCKFKGN
+117 EYCKFKGT

-139 KKALRNLEPNSKYK
+139 KKALKNLEPNSKYE

-165 DYVVGINLS
+165 DYMVGINLS
-174 RYFSLLNE
+174 RYFSILNG

-201 DLAIENHIKEKYYDG
+201 DLAIENHIKEIYYDG
-216 YVDIN
+216 YSDIDI
-221 VNGNI
+221 NGNI
-226 VKAKLENKDNV
+226 VKSKLEHKDN
-237 IYKNQEELKHIL
+237 ITFKNSEELKQIL
-249 DKFINKNL
+249 DSFLNRKLQVSIK
-257 KVNITKQI
+257 KQI

-291 DETLKITQDLR
+291 DETLKLTQDLR

-313 DSQYLNEEHYKEAPE
+313 DSQYLNEEHYKEAPG
-328 VIKKVLKNID
+328 VIKKVLSNLN
-338 LKLDLDYSNLP
+338 LKLNLDYNNLP
-349 HSKCFDDSKVT
+349 HSKCFDNSKVT
-360 AHHGIIPTLINLEL
+360 AHHGIIPTAVDLDL
-374 SKMNDKEQKVYKEIC
+374 SKMSEKEQKVYKEISLF
-389 MYYLI
+389 YLI
-394 QFIRPLKKEITYLET
+394 QFVEVVKKEVTYLET
-409 EDQNKYKFKAS
+409 EEQQGYKFKAS
-420 STNILDEGFKKYL
+420 STKILEEGFKKYL
-433 DKDSNND
+433 DRSNNED
-440 NIESTLSKLLD
+440 EESVLSRIKD
-451 GLYTGIII
+451 GQYSGTII

-490 DDPKIKEIL
+490 DDPEIKEIL
-499 KRKDKD
+499 KRKDKN

-570 EIRDGKADQN
+570 EIRDGKSEQD
-580 KLLKS
+580 KLLDS
-585 ILLDIKN
+585 ILNDIKN
-592 VLETKDVSK
+592 ILSTRDVSK
-601 FKLKRDYKSEKTILG
+601 FKLQKNYKNDKTILG
-616 HCPLCGKDII
+616 QCPICGKDII
-626 ESNKSYYCSGY
+626 ESTKSFYCSGF
-637 KEGCKFSIWK
+637 KDGCKFSIWK
-647 TISGKKISKT
+647 SIAGKKMT
-657 NAKQLLE
+657 NTNIKQLLE
-664 KGITTEIKGFKSK
+664 NGITTEIKGFKSK
-677 SGKQF
+677 TGKQF
-682 NAKLQIINEE
+682 NAKLQINDGKIE
-692 IKFLF
+692 FLF

>member
-1 MKSLIIAEKPK
+1 MKSLIIAEKPE

-23 KVSNK
+23 KLNK
-28 EGYFEKGNYIVTWA
+28 NDGYFEKGNYVVTWA
-42 YGHILRLKTPEEY
+42 YGHILRLKAPEEY
-55 DESNENWEIK
+55 DEENKNWDMK
-65 QLPIYFEN
+65 QLPIYFKN
-73 WGKVPIGKTKK
+73 WGKIPIDKTRK
-84 QFNIIKKLINE
+84 QFNVIKKLINE
-95 CDEVINAGDIDEEGQ
+95 CDEIINAGDIDEEGQ

-117 EYCKFKGN
+117 EYCKFKGT

-139 KKALRNLEPNSKYK
+139 KKALKNLEPNSKYE

-165 DYVVGINLS
+165 DYMVGINLS
-174 RYFSLLNE
+174 RYFSILNG

-221 VNGNI
+221 INGNI
-226 VKAKLENKDNV
+226 IKAKLENKDNIV
-237 IYKNQEELKHIL
+237 YKNQNELKQIL
-249 DKFINKNL
+249 DKFINKNV

-313 DSQYLNEEHYKEAPE
+313 DSQYLNEEHYKEAPG
-328 VIKKVLKNID
+328 VIKKVLNNID

-349 HSKCFDDSKVT
+349 HSKCFDNSKVT
-360 AHHGIIPTLINLEL
+360 AHHGIIPTSVDIDL
-374 SKMNDKEQKVYKEIC
+374 SKMNDKEQKIYKEIC

-394 QFIRPLKKEITYLET
+394 QFIRPIKKEITYLET
-409 EDQNKYKFKAS
+409 DEQNGYKFKAS
-420 STNILDEGFKKYL
+420 STKILDKGFNKYL
-433 DKDSNND
+433 DKTNNE
-440 NIESTLSKLLD
+440 NQESVLSKISE
-451 GLYTGIII
+451 GLYTGTIN
-459 KNDIKE
+459 KSDIKE

-476 ASLIEDMTRISKYV
+476 ASLIEDMTIISKYV
-490 DDPKIKEIL
+490 DDPEIKEIL

-547 YYKILPDEWKKADL
+547 YYNILPDEWKKADL

-580 KLLKS
+580 KLLDS
-585 ILLDIKN
+585 ILLDIK
-592 VLETKDVSK
+592 
-601 FKLKRDYKSEKTILG
+601 KL
-616 HCPLCGKDII
+616 
-626 ESNKSYYCSGY
+626 
-637 KEGCKFSIWK
+637 
-647 TISGKKISKT
+647 
-657 NAKQLLE
+657 
-664 KGITTEIKGFKSK
+664 
-677 SGKQF
+677 
-682 NAKLQIINEE
+682 
-692 IKFLF
+692 

>member
-1 MKSLIIAEKPK
+1 MKSLIIAEKPE

-23 KVSNK
+23 KLNK
-28 EGYFEKGNYIVTWA
+28 NDGYFEKGNYVVTWA

-55 DESNENWEIK
+55 DEENKNWDMK
-65 QLPIYFEN
+65 QLPIYFKN
-73 WGKVPIGKTKK
+73 WGKIPIDKSRK
-84 QFNIIKKLINE
+84 QFNVIKKLINE
-95 CDEVINAGDIDEEGQ
+95 CDEIINAGDIDEEGQ

-117 EYCKFKGN
+117 EYCKFKGT

-139 KKALRNLEPNSKYK
+139 KKALKNLEPNSKYE

-165 DYVVGINLS
+165 DYMVGINLS
-174 RYFSLLNE
+174 RYFSILNG

-201 DLAIENHIKEKYYDG
+201 DLAIENHIKEIYYDG
-216 YVDIN
+216 YSDIDI
-221 VNGNI
+221 NGNI
-226 VKAKLENKDNV
+226 VKSKLEHKDN
-237 IYKNQEELKHIL
+237 ITFKNSEELKQIL
-249 DKFINKNL
+249 DSFLNRKLQVSIK
-257 KVNITKQI
+257 KQI

-291 DETLKITQDLR
+291 DETLKLTQDLR

-313 DSQYLNEEHYKEAPE
+313 DSQYLNEEHYKEAPG
-328 VIKKVLKNID
+328 VIKKVLSNLN
-338 LKLDLDYSNLP
+338 LKLNLDYNNLP
-349 HSKCFDDSKVT
+349 HSKCFDNSKVT
-360 AHHGIIPTLINLEL
+360 AHHGIIPTAVDLDL
-374 SKMNDKEQKVYKEIC
+374 SKMSEKEQKVYKEISLF
-389 MYYLI
+389 YLI
-394 QFIRPLKKEITYLET
+394 QFVEVVKKEVTYLET
-409 EDQNKYKFKAS
+409 EEQQGYKFKAS
-420 STNILDEGFKKYL
+420 STKILEEGFKKYL
-433 DKDSNND
+433 DRSNNED
-440 NIESTLSKLLD
+440 EESVLSRIKD
-451 GLYTGIII
+451 GQYSGTII

-490 DDPKIKEIL
+490 DDPEIKEIL

-570 EIRDGKADQN
+570 EIRDGKSEQD
-580 KLLKS
+580 KLLDS
-585 ILLDIKN
+585 ILNDIKN
-592 VLETKDVSK
+592 ILSTRDVSK
-601 FKLKRDYKSEKTILG
+601 FKLQKNYKNDKTILG
-616 HCPLCGKDII
+616 QCPICGKDII
-626 ESNKSYYCSGY
+626 ESTKSFYCSGF
-637 KEGCKFSIWK
+637 KDGCKFSIWK
-647 TISGKKISKT
+647 SIAGKKLT
-657 NAKQLLE
+657 NTNIKQLLE
-664 KGITTEIKGFKSK
+664 NGITTEIKGFKSK
-677 SGKQF
+677 TGKQF
-682 NAKLQIINEE
+682 NAKLQINDGKIE
-692 IKFLF
+692 FLF

>member
-1 MKSLIIAEKPK
+1 MKSLIIAEKPE

-23 KVSNK
+23 KLNKK

-55 DESNENWEIK
+55 DEENKNWDMK
-65 QLPIYFEN
+65 QLPIYFKN
-73 WGKVPIGKTKK
+73 WGKIPIDKTRK
-84 QFNIIKKLINE
+84 QFSIIKKLIE
-95 CDEVINAGDIDEEGQ
+95 DCDEIINAGDIDEEGQ

-117 EYCKFKGN
+117 QYCGFKGK

-139 KKALRNLEPNSKYK
+139 KKALKNLEPNSKYES
-153 TWGKSANARAIA
+153 WGKSANARAIA
-165 DYVVGINLS
+165 DYMVGINLS

-216 YVDIN
+216 YANIN
-221 VNGNI
+221 VDGNI
-226 VKAKLENKDNV
+226 VKAKLENKNNNV
-237 IYKNQEELKHIL
+237 YKNQDELKQIL

-313 DSQYLNEEHYKEAPE
+313 DSQYLNEEHYKEAPG
-328 VIKKVLKNID
+328 VIKKVLRNID
-338 LKLDLDYSNLP
+338 LELNFDYSNLP
-349 HSKCFDDSKVT
+349 HSKCFDNNKVT
-360 AHHGIIPTLINLEL
+360 AHHGIIPTLVDLDL

-394 QFIRPLKKEITYLET
+394 QFIRPIKKEITYLET
-409 EDQNKYKFKAS
+409 EEQNGYKFKTS
-420 STNILDEGFKKYL
+420 STKVLDEGFKKYL
-433 DKDSNND
+433 DKDND
-440 NIESTLSKLLD
+440 KENEESILSKMVE
-451 GLYTGIII
+451 GLYTGTIIS
-459 KNDIKE
+459 DEIKE

-490 DDPKIKEIL
+490 DDPEIKEIL

-547 YYKILPDEWKKADL
+547 YYKILPNEWKKADL

-570 EIRDGKADQN
+570 EIRDGKVDQN
-580 KLLKS
+580 KLLDSILIDIKS
-585 ILLDIKN
+585 ILS
-592 VLETKDVSK
+592 TKDVSK
-601 FKLKRDYKSEKTILG
+601 FKLKKNYKNDKTIVG
-616 HCPLCGKDII
+616 HCPLCGKDIV
-626 ESNKSYYCSGY
+626 ESSKSFYCSGY
-637 KEGCKFSIWK
+637 KDGCKFSVWK
-647 TISGKKISKT
+647 IISGKKITKT
-657 NAKQLLE
+657 NIKQLLE
-664 KGITTEIKGFKSK
+664 KGITTEIKDFKSK
-677 SGKQF
+677 SGKHF
-682 NAKLQIINEE
+682 NAKLQLVNGE

>member
-1 MKSLIIAEKPK
+1 MKSLIIAEKPE

-23 KVSNK
+23 KLNK
-28 EGYFEKGNYIVTWA
+28 NDGYFEKGNYVVTWA
-42 YGHILRLKTPEEY
+42 YGHILRLKAPEEY
-55 DESNENWEIK
+55 DEENKNWDMK
-65 QLPIYFEN
+65 QLPIYFKN
-73 WGKVPIGKTKK
+73 WGKIPIDKTRK
-84 QFNIIKKLINE
+84 QFNVIKKLINE
-95 CDEVINAGDIDEEGQ
+95 CDEIINAGDIDEEGQ

-117 EYCKFKGN
+117 EYCKFKGT

-139 KKALRNLEPNSKYK
+139 KKALKNLEPNSKYE

-165 DYVVGINLS
+165 DYMVGINLS
-174 RYFSLLNE
+174 RYFSILNG

-221 VNGNI
+221 INGNI
-226 VKAKLENKDNV
+226 IKAKLENKDNIV
-237 IYKNQEELKHIL
+237 YKNQNELKQIL
-249 DKFINKNL
+249 DKFINKNV

-313 DSQYLNEEHYKEAPE
+313 DSQYLNEEHYKEAPG
-328 VIKKVLKNID
+328 VIKKVLNNID

-349 HSKCFDDSKVT
+349 HSKCFDNSKVT
-360 AHHGIIPTLINLEL
+360 AHHGIIPTSVDIDL
-374 SKMNDKEQKVYKEIC
+374 SKMNDKEQKIYKEIC

-394 QFIRPLKKEITYLET
+394 QFIRPIKKEITYLET
-409 EDQNKYKFKAS
+409 DEQNGYKFKAS
-420 STNILDEGFKKYL
+420 STKILDEGFNKYL
-433 DKDSNND
+433 DKTNNE
-440 NIESTLSKLLD
+440 NQESVLSKISE
-451 GLYTGIII
+451 GLYTGTIN
-459 KNDIKE
+459 KSDIKE

-490 DDPKIKEIL
+490 DDPEIKEIL

-547 YYKILPDEWKKADL
+547 YYNILPDEWKKADL

-580 KLLKS
+580 KLLDS
-585 ILLDIKN
+585 ILLDIKK
-592 VLETKDVSK
+592 VIATKDVSK
-601 FKLKRDYKSEKTILG
+601 FKLKKNYKNEKTIVG

-626 ESNKSYYCSGY
+626 ESNKSFYCSGF
-637 KEGCKFSIWK
+637 KEGCKFSVWK
-647 TISGKKISKT
+647 TIAGKKISKT
-657 NAKQLLE
+657 NIKQLLE
-664 KGITTEIKGFKSK
+664 NGVTTEIKGFKAK

-682 NAKLQIINEE
+682 NAKLQIINGE